1 MRETRG
7 DSDMRGQSHQQPVSM
22 PCDPKPFSM
31 CKDLIAALRIP
42 VLCWAAGR
50 IGSSAH
56 DRLSEMFLDHGA
68 APCR

>member
-1 MRETRG
+1 MRDTGG
-7 DSDMRGQSHQQPVSM
+7 DSDTRGQSHQQPVSM

-31 CKDLIAALRIP
+31 CKDHIAALRIP

-56 DRLSEMFLDHGA
+56 DRLVTCF
-68 APCR
+68 